1 MELSIPNLKK
11 IILYLR
17 RELPEPEKT
26 RIFYISLKKLSRI
39 LG

>member
-17 RELPEPEKT
+17 RELPEPEKQEFF
-26 RIFYISLKKLSRI
+26 IFL
-39 LG
+39 